1 MFGGVTKRKKTS
13 ISTHK
18 KRRTNNN
25 IPKPTQ
31 RQSNKQIIKLS
42 SIKIGQP
49 TQQQQP
55 PTLTNKRSSSRA
67 HKLQDSIVNNTS
79 SKLTRT
85 VLPPN
90 EPDIKFLEVVNG
102 EPKCMHITIES
113 TGLWHILWSQP
124 RRMQWCGSK
133 WVSRNKKRSRLNFS
147 SASSNHQSEQ

>member
-67 HKLQDSIVNNTS
+67 LDVVVQGKIDSFILNDSCPVIILMHLLQ
-79 SKLTRT
+79 
-85 VLPPN
+85 
-90 EPDIKFLEVVNG
+90 
-102 EPKCMHITIES
+102 
-113 TGLWHILWSQP
+113 
-124 RRMQWCGSK
+124 
-133 WVSRNKKRSRLNFS
+133 
-147 SASSNHQSEQ
+147 